1 MERIGRMAAALTLI
15 IVTTGCFEHTYT
27 MGQGASAAPVVYD
40 EWHSQWLGGLI
51 GERNLDINVLC
62 PSGNATIHD
71 EQSFLNGLV
80 TVLTTGIYSPTTVK
94 VRCEG
99 GRSADVDL
107 SRQEVI
113 GIITAPAFLERI
125 EAMVPE
131 RIEEAR
137 LGRQTLDEDVQD
149 GVLDW

>member
-1 MERIGRMAAALTLI
+1 MERIARMAAALTLI

-27 MGQGASAAPVVYD
+27 MGNGAVAAPVVYD
-40 EWHSQWLGGLI
+40 EWQSQWLGGLI
-51 GERNLDINVLC
+51 GERNLDIDVLC

-80 TVLTTGIYSPTTVK
+80 TVLTTGIYSPTTVT

-99 GRSADVDL
+99 GRAVDVAL
-107 SRQEVI
+107 SERDVI
-113 GIITAPAFLERI
+113 GILTAPAFMERI
-125 EAMVPE
+125 KGMVPD

-137 LGRQTLDEDVQD
+137 LGRQALEDDLQD